1 MPINTNSFKNA
12 DLSTTSNRY
21 PEYYTFSRTALFN
34 FLLDNPRIWTQK
46 NRRNPPEKRD
56 ASYGCYGVDPAT
68 LRPSLLNLEPDQNAA
83 PNRSPLRVQAETAF
97 LTKNSGLEI
106 EKIACVDHRLG
117 VEWKTEIR
125 QALRNEDA

>member
-1 MPINTNSFKNA
+1 MLIYQLHRTDILNITPFPGPPYSIFC
-12 DLSTTSNRY
+12 STIR
-21 PEYYTFSRTALFN
+21 EFGHK
-34 FLLDNPRIWTQK
+34 K

-83 PNRSPLRVQAETAF
+83 PNCSPLRVQTETAF